1 MGKRREAGK
10 RREEVREERKDSHR
24 ELPSCPEHSGFFP
37 AFHSH
42 SSPVGFLLPPIY
54 KRKMTS
60 LSTTPRRQH
69 AKIGLYISS
78 QDLSA

>member
-1 MGKRREAGK
+1 M
-10 RREEVREERKDSHR
+10 REEGRTATESYQVAR
-24 ELPSCPEHSGFFP
+24 EHSGFFP

-42 SSPVGFLLPPIY
+42 SSPVRFLLPPIY